1 MRLTIIEA
9 IEEAVK
15 NGARQYKACAA
26 INLCER
32 RLRRWKNKSE
42 DGRKGGYRAK
52 TQQLSAI
59 EHRSIVTHFTSDEF
73 IGQPVRVAHAKLMD
87 QGIYIA
93 SPASCNRVLNSLKSI
108 DEKKVNNKVKRIR
121 PELKASA
128 PCKVWCW
135 DITWLPSNV
144 RGKYFYLY
152 LIIDLYSRF
161 IVDWEIHTAEDGT
174 YARQLFAR
182 AFATHDI
189 VEENILTVHADNGQ
203 TMRSVTLNELFNSLS
218 VNATHSR
225 PHTSNDNAFAE
236 SIFATMKG
244 RVLYPDCFMTI
255 EGAND
260 FVEQFVEWY
269 NFEHKHSG
277 LDYLSPYEVHMG
289 LEKEVLEERNKQL
302 ELNRIAHPSR
312 HGSNN
317 KTYEISEFVELKH
330 RVTLKAAS

>member
-1 MRLTIIEA
+1 MKLKIIEA
-9 IEEAVK
+9 VEIAVK
-15 NGARQYKACAA
+15 DGARQYKACAA

-32 RLRRWKNKSE
+32 RLRRWKSNPE
-42 DGRKGGYRAK
+42 DQRKGGYRAK
-52 TQQLSAI
+52 HQKLSEDECDAI
-59 EHRSIVTHFTSDEF
+59 VKQFTSDEL
-73 IGQPVRVAHAKLMD
+73 IGQPVRVAHAKLLD
-87 QGIYIA
+87 KGVYIA
-93 SPASCNRVLNSLKSI
+93 SPASCIRVLNKLVPVNHRELS
-108 DEKKVNNKVKRIR
+108 KKTTPIR
-121 PELKASA
+121 PELKAST

-161 IVDWEIHTAEDGT
+161 IVDWEIHTTEDGT

-182 AFATHDI
+182 AFATHEI
-189 VEENILTVHADNGQ
+189 VEEDVLTVHADNGQ
-203 TMRSVTLNELFNSLS
+203 TMRSVTLNELFNDLS

-244 RVLYPDCFMTI
+244 RVIYPEHFMTI
-255 EGAND
+255 EGANG
-260 FVEQFVEWY
+260 FVEQFVDWY

-289 LEKEVLEERNKQL
+289 LEKEILEERNTQL
-302 ELNRIAHPSR
+302 KLNRAAHPSR
-312 HGSNN
+312 HGTR
-317 KTYEISEFVELKH
+317 KKVYEIPEVVELKH